1 MTRSMIDM
9 PPDRS
14 DIAGGAVVAGRAPL
28 RAVWLLILAYWVAFQ
43 IIFYAYLVLADA
55 RNSLQPAQFVWRF
68 LLFAIRPS
76 ELGICAFG
84 AVICFGIYLAVQR
97 LRGLRLRVQF
107 CAGLAL
113 MLAGALGFS
122 LSIELVFTMLD
133 PQYLSQDLRAFV
145 AKMVL
150 WVAPFGL
157 WTAIS
162 IALAYNM
169 QIRDRE
175 ARLARMQ
182 IQAHEAQVRALR
194 YQVNPHFLYNTLNS
208 ISALIIDGRNDD
220 ADAMVMRLSTFFR
233 SSLANDPTADVP
245 LAQEIALQRLYLDI
259 ELVRFADSL
268 TVEIDVPAALEDVL
282 VPNLILQPL
291 VENALKH
298 GLNDV
303 GKETLLRISAR
314 VRDACLEL
322 EVADNGP
329 GASSQ
334 AGTGVGLANVARRLA
349 ARFGS
354 DAGLEAGPQPGGG
367 FRATLRFPLLRG
379 KRR

>member
-1 MTRSMIDM
+1 MTRRMADI
-9 PPDRS
+9 PPEES
-14 DIAGGAVVAGRAPL
+14 DFTIRDGVPARGSL
-28 RAVWLLILAYWVAFQ
+28 RAIWLLILIYWIAFQ
-43 IIFYAYLVLADA
+43 VLFYAYIVLSDA
-55 RNSLQPAQFVWRF
+55 RNSLQPGRVVWHF
-68 LLFAIRPS
+68 LLFVVRPS
-76 ELGICAFG
+76 ELAICGFG
-84 AVICFGIYLAVQR
+84 ALICFAIYLVVQR
-97 LRGLRLRVQF
+97 MRGLRLPLQF
-107 CAGLAL
+107 GAGFFL
-113 MLAGALGFS
+113 MLAGAAGFG
-122 LSIELVFTMLD
+122 LSIEMVFSLLG
-133 PQYLSQDLRAFV
+133 PQFMSEGLRDFV
-145 AKMVL
+145 AKTVL
-150 WVAPFGL
+150 WLAPFGL

-208 ISALIIDGRNDD
+208 ISALILDGRNDD

-233 SSLANDPTADVP
+233 SSLANDPTDDVP

-268 TVEIDVPAALEDVL
+268 TIEIDVPDDLHDVL

-298 GLNDV
+298 GLNDA
-303 GKETLLRISAR
+303 GQQTLLRIAGR
-314 VRDACLEL
+314 VQGDCLEL

-334 AGTGVGLANVARRLA
+334 AGTGVGLGNVARRLE

-354 DAGLEAGPQPGGG
+354 NARLQAGPEPSGG
-367 FRATLRFPLLRG
+367 FRATLRFPLT
-379 KRR
+379 RRRPT

>member
-1 MTRSMIDM
+1 MLPDHNDFAARDVMAARRS
-9 PPDRS
+9 
-14 DIAGGAVVAGRAPL
+14 L
-28 RAVWLLILAYWVAFQ
+28 RAIWLLILIYWIAFQ
-43 IIFYAYLVLADA
+43 TIFYAYILLADE
-55 RNSLQPAQFVWRF
+55 RNSLQPGRVVWRF
-68 LLFAIRPS
+68 LLFVVRPS
-76 ELGICAFG
+76 ELAICSLG
-84 AVICFGIYLAVQR
+84 ALICFGIYLAVQR
-97 LRGLRLRVQF
+97 MRGLRLPVQF
-107 CAGLAL
+107 GAGFLL
-113 MLAGALGFS
+113 MLVGALGFS
-122 LSIELVFTMLD
+122 LSIELVFSLLG
-133 PQYLSQDLRAFV
+133 PQYLSQTLRDFV

-208 ISALIIDGRNDD
+208 ISALILDGRNDD

-233 SSLANDPTADVP
+233 SSLANDPTDDVP

-268 TVEIDVPAALEDVL
+268 TIEIDVPDDLHDAL

-298 GLNDV
+298 GLNDA
-303 GKETLLRISAR
+303 GRQTLLRIAGR
-314 VRDACLEL
+314 VRDDCLEL
-322 EVADNGP
+322 EVVDNGP

-334 AGTGVGLANVARRLA
+334 AGTGVGLGNVARRLE

-354 DAGLEAGPQPGGG
+354 DARLQAGPQPGGG
-367 FRATLRFPLLRG
+367 FRAILRFPLT
-379 KRR
+379 RRRLA

>member
-1 MTRSMIDM
+1 MADM

-14 DIAGGAVVAGRAPL
+14 NPDGRDAMIAQASL
-28 RAVWLLILAYWVAFQ
+28 RAIWLLILSYWVAFQ
-43 IIFYAYLVLADA
+43 IIFYAYLVLTDA
-55 RNSLQPAQFVWRF
+55 RNSVQPAQFVERF
-68 LLFAIRPS
+68 LLFVIRPT
-76 ELGICAFG
+76 ELAICGCG
-84 AVICFGIYLAVQR
+84 ALICFGIYLAVQR
-97 LRGLRLRVQF
+97 LRGLPLPLQF

-122 LSIELVFTMLD
+122 LSIELVFTLLD
-133 PQYLSQDLRAFV
+133 PQYLSPDLRAFV

-150 WVAPFGL
+150 WLAPFGL

-233 SSLANDPTADVP
+233 SSLANDPTDDVP

-268 TVEIDVPAALEDVL
+268 TVEIDVPDDLQDAL

-298 GLNDV
+298 GLNDA
-303 GKETLLRISAR
+303 GQPTLLRIAAR
-314 VRDACLEL
+314 VQGACLEL
-322 EVADNGP
+322 DVSDNGP

-334 AGTGVGLANVARRLA
+334 AGTGVGLANVARRLE

-354 DAGLEAGPQPGGG
+354 DAGVAAGADAGGG
-367 FRATLRFPLLRG
+367 FRVTLRMPLVRRKRG
-379 KRR
+379 

>member
-1 MTRSMIDM
+1 MILWMADMLPDHSDFAARDVMAARRSQ
-9 PPDRS
+9 
-14 DIAGGAVVAGRAPL
+14 RAI
-28 RAVWLLILAYWVAFQ
+28 WLLILIYWIAFQ
-43 IIFYAYLVLADA
+43 TIFYAYIVLADE
-55 RNSLQPAQFVWRF
+55 RNSLQPGRVVWRF
-68 LLFAIRPS
+68 LLFVVRPS
-76 ELGICAFG
+76 ELAICGFG
-84 AVICFGIYLAVQR
+84 ALICFGIYVAVQR
-97 LRGLRLRVQF
+97 MRGLRLPVQF
-107 CAGLAL
+107 GAGFLL
-113 MLAGALGFS
+113 MLVGALGFS
-122 LSIELVFTMLD
+122 LSIELVFSLLG
-133 PQYLSQDLRAFV
+133 PQYLSQTLRDFV

-157 WTAIS
+157 WTAVS

-208 ISALIIDGRNDD
+208 ISALILDGRNDD

-233 SSLANDPTADVP
+233 SSLANDPTDDVP

-268 TVEIDVPAALEDVL
+268 TIEIDVPEDLHDAL

-298 GLNDV
+298 GLNDA
-303 GKETLLRISAR
+303 GRQTLLRIAGR
-314 VRDACLEL
+314 MQEGCLEL

-334 AGTGVGLANVARRLA
+334 AGTGVGLGNVARRLS

-354 DAGLEAGPQPGGG
+354 NARLQAGPQPGGG
-367 FRATLRFPLLRG
+367 FRATLRFPLV
-379 KRR
+379 RRTAA